1 MNFQQLRS
9 VRETIRCNFN
19 LTDVAEVLH
28 TSQPGVSRQIREL
41 EEELGFE
48 LFIRSGKRLTGLTVP
63 GEHVL
68 PIIENILLS
77 AANLKTAGQD
87 LDQSQHGMLSIA
99 ATHSQARY
107 ALPLA
112 VEAFRAKY
120 PNVSLH
126 LHQGSP
132 RQVAEML
139 LSGDAD
145 VGVATEALD
154 HYDELVVMP
163 SYQWAHS
170 IIVPPGHPLLENKLD
185 VERLAEFPLITYENG
200 FTGRTKINQA
210 FSSKN
215 LSPNIVLSAMDAD
228 VIKTYVQLGLGVGVV
243 ASIAYDPERDQSLR
257 AIDAGHIFGIN
268 QTKVAVLKNNYL
280 RGYTYSFIE
289 AFFPALNRETVEKA
303 QVEKGG
309 FSTQF

>member
-68 PIIENILLS
+68 PIIESILLG

-87 LDQSQHGMLSIA
+87 LNGTQHGMLSIA

-107 ALPLA
+107 ALPMA

-139 LSGDAD
+139 LTGDAD

-163 SYQWAHS
+163 SYQWTHS
-170 IIVPPGHPLLENKLD
+170 IIVPPGHPLLENQLT

-243 ASIAYDPERDQSLR
+243 ASIAYDPERDQSLS

-280 RGYTYSFIE
+280 RGYAYSFIE
-289 AFFPALNRETVEKA
+289 AFFPALDRETVEKA

-309 FSTQF
+309 F